1 MPFTSTIVYCA
12 LSMKIPDGH
21 AGVVFG
27 RSSMF
32 LKGIL
37 THVGLID
44 TDYILPIG
52 VVLFNLTNQKY
63 VVETDQRI
71 AQITFLKCTR
81 MKFNEVKNISTSGIE
96 RKGGFGSTGV

>member
-81 MKFNEVKNISTSGIE
+81 MKFNEVKNISTIGIE

>member
-1 MPFTSTIVYCA
+1 
-12 LSMKIPDGH
+12 MKIPEGH
-21 AGVVFG
+21 AGIVFG

-37 THVGLID
+37 TYVGLID

-52 VVLFNLTNQKY
+52 VVLFNLTNQIY

-71 AQITFLKCTR
+71 AQI
-81 MKFNEVKNISTSGIE
+81 
-96 RKGGFGSTGV
+96 

>member
-1 MPFTSTIVYCA
+1 
-12 LSMKIPDGH
+12 MKIPEGH
-21 AGVVFG
+21 AGIVFG

-37 THVGLID
+37 MHVGLID

-52 VVLFNLTNQKY
+52 VVLFNLTNQIY

-71 AQITFLKCTR
+71 AQICFLKCTR
-81 MKFNEVKNISTSGIE
+81 TKFNEVRNISTIGIE
-96 RKGGFGSTGV
+96 RKGGFGSTGI